1 MAQKRRRK
9 IGNIMSKTKAI
20 LAGLLAGF
28 VAGIL
33 MTTAMLLLATLGVA
47 TPLVIIGDRLSVFI
61 PPGPFLSLMGKVGGY
76 NHLKQLGVGS
86 TIAGQLLVG
95 AIVGALY
102 ALLSLQ
108 VRERQRVGG
117 DAIRE
122 SRIGWSANPVLT
134 ISIFVLLP
142 IIVFAIGLWPVLGA
156 SYIGLPIQVARLVT
170 LIGFAVCVFLFE
182 RTLVTGLQ
190 FLMRGT
196 VRWGRRGDTSQRDV
210 PTKEFTPTMGRRAF
224 VLGTVGLAVAGGGAA
239 LARKLYRAA
248 TFSYDGT
255 QYKGSIVQPITPNDL
270 FYCVTKNVIDP
281 RVNIDL
287 WHLEISGLVQ
297 NPATWRFQDL
307 IGFKPTTQETTRMC
321 ISNGLDAGLISNA
334 VWKGLPLRDL
344 VHQTGVLSGAARVR
358 LHGVD
363 NYTDT
368 IPMEKAM
375 ESTTL
380 LAYEMNGVPLADRH
394 GYPLRAIVPGYFG
407 EKNVKWLTRVE
418 VTDANAKG
426 FYEAQGW
433 GPDFIVPTRSRIDVP
448 DDWVFV
454 SLSKLTAPIEVKG
467 IAFGGD
473 RGISRVE
480 LSFDDGQTWGDAEIY
495 YSGGNLAWS
504 LWKAPWTPAAPGDY
518 ALVVR
523 ATDGEGDVQ
532 EFEEDRGPFS
542 GVSGLHRINVRV
554 TA

>member
-1 MAQKRRRK
+1 VAQKRWRK
-9 IGNIMSKTKAI
+9 IGNNMTRTKAI

-28 VAGIL
+28 VAGIV
-33 MTTAMLLLATLGVA
+33 MTTAMLVLATLGVT

-95 AIVGALY
+95 AIGGALY
-102 ALLSLQ
+102 ALLS
-108 VRERQRVGG
+108 RPAEERRHESGG
-117 DAIRE
+117 DVIRE
-122 SRIGWSANPVLT
+122 SRIAWSAPAVLT
-134 ISIFVLLP
+134 MSIFVVLP
-142 IIVFAIGLWPVLGA
+142 IIVFAIGLWPVLGT

-170 LIGFAVCVFLFE
+170 LIGFALCVLLFE
-182 RTLVTGLQ
+182 RTLVTGFR
-190 FLMRGT
+190 FLATEKTGT
-196 VRWGRRGDTSQRDV
+196 QDY
-210 PTKEFTPTMGRRAF
+210 EFTPAIGRRAF
-224 VLGTVGLAVAGGGAA
+224 VLGTIGLVAAGGGVG

-255 QYKGSIVQPITPNDL
+255 QYKGSLVQPITPNDL

-287 WHLEISGLVQ
+287 WHLEIGGLVQ

-307 IGFKPTTQETTRMC
+307 IGFKPTTQETTLMC

-344 VHQTGVLSGAARVR
+344 LDQAGVLSGAARVR

-368 IPMEKAM
+368 IPLEKAM
-375 ESTTL
+375 EPTTL
-380 LAYEMNGVPLADRH
+380 VAYEMNGVALPDRH

-418 VTDANAKG
+418 VTDADAKG

-433 GPDFIVPTRSRIDVP
+433 GPDFVVPIRSRIDVP

-480 LSFDDGQTWGDAEIY
+480 LSFDDGQTWSETEIY

-504 LWKAPWTPAAPGDY
+504 LWKAQWTPTATGDY
-518 ALVVR
+518 PLLVR
-523 ATDGEGDVQ
+523 ATNGEGDVQ

>member
-1 MAQKRRRK
+1 
-9 IGNIMSKTKAI
+9 
-20 LAGLLAGF
+20 
-28 VAGIL
+28 
-33 MTTAMLLLATLGVA
+33 MTTVMLLLATLGVA

-86 TIAGQLLVG
+86 TIAGQLVVG
-95 AIVGALY
+95 AIGGAIFG
-102 ALLSLQ
+102 LLN
-108 VRERQRVGG
+108 RPTEERPRATGT
-117 DAIRE
+117 AIRD
-122 SRIGWSANPVLT
+122 SRIAWTAGAVWTMLMF
-134 ISIFVLLP
+134 ILLP
-142 IIVFAIGLWPVLGA
+142 VVVFAIALWPVLGT
-156 SYIGLPIQVARLVT
+156 SYIGLPIQVARLIT
-170 LIGFAVCVFLFE
+170 LIGFALCVVLFE
-182 RTLVTGLQ
+182 RTLVTGFR
-190 FLMRGT
+190 FLMAGT
-196 VRWGRRGDTSQRDV
+196 PRWGRRGDTSEPDV
-210 PTKEFTPTMGRRAF
+210 PAKEFTPSIGRRAF
-224 VLGTVGLAVAGGGAA
+224 VLGTIGIAAAGGGVA

-281 RVNIDL
+281 RVNVDL
-287 WHLEISGLVQ
+287 WHLEIDGLVQ
-297 NPATWRFQDL
+297 NAATWRFEDL
-307 IGFKPTTQETTRMC
+307 EGFKPTTQETTLMC

-334 VWKGLPLRDL
+334 VWKGVPLRDL
-344 VHQTGVLSGAARVR
+344 LDQAGVLSSAARVR

-368 IPMEKAM
+368 IPLEKAM
-375 ESTTL
+375 QPSTL
-380 LAYEMNGVPLADRH
+380 LAYEMNGEPLPDRH
-394 GYPLRAIVPGYFG
+394 GYPLRVIVPGYFG
-407 EKNVKWLTRVE
+407 EKNVKWLTKVE
-418 VTDANAKG
+418 VTDADAKG
-426 FYEAQGW
+426 FYETQGW
-433 GPDFIVPTRSRIDVP
+433 GPDFIVPIRSRIDVP

-480 LSFDDGQTWGDAEIY
+480 LSFDDGQTWSDAEIY
-495 YSGGNLAWS
+495 YSGGHLAWS
-504 LWKAPWTPAAPGDY
+504 LWKAQWTPAATGDY

-523 ATDGEGDVQ
+523 ATDREGHVQ
-532 EFEEDRGPFS
+532 EQEDDRGPFS

>member
-1 MAQKRRRK
+1 
-9 IGNIMSKTKAI
+9 MSRTKAI
-20 LAGLLAGF
+20 CAGLLAGL

-95 AIVGALY
+95 AIAGAIFGSCTRHKP
-102 ALLSLQ
+102 ARAS
-108 VRERQRVGG
+108 
-117 DAIRE
+117 AI
-122 SRIGWSANPVLT
+122 WT
-134 ISIFVLLP
+134 ISLFIALP
-142 IIVFAIGLWPVLGA
+142 IVAFAIALWPVLGT

-170 LIGFAVCVFLFE
+170 IIGFALCVFLFE
-182 RTLVTGLQ
+182 RTLVTGFR
-190 FLMRGT
+190 FLTTRKI
-196 VRWGRRGDTSQRDV
+196 GRENY
-210 PTKEFTPTMGRRAF
+210 EFTPAIGRRAF
-224 VLGTVGLAVAGGGAA
+224 VLGTIGLAAAGGGVA

-248 TFSYDGT
+248 AFSYDGT
-255 QYKGSIVQPITPNDL
+255 QYKGPIVQPITPNEL
-270 FYCVTKNVIDP
+270 FYCVTKNVVDP
-281 RVNIDL
+281 KVNVDL
-287 WHLEISGLVQ
+287 WHLEIGGLVQ
-297 NPATWRFQDL
+297 NAATWRFQDI
-307 IGFKPTTQETTRMC
+307 IGFNPTTQETTLMC

-344 VHQTGVLSGAARVR
+344 LDQAGVLSGAARVR
-358 LHGVD
+358 LHAVD

-368 IPMEKAM
+368 IPLEKAM
-375 ESTTL
+375 EPTTL
-380 LAYEMNGVPLADRH
+380 LAYEMNGVPLPDRH
-394 GYPLRAIVPGYFG
+394 GYPLRMIVPGYFG
-407 EKNVKWLTRVE
+407 EKNVKWLTRIE

-448 DDWVFV
+448 EGWSSV
-454 SLSKLTAPIEVKG
+454 SLGKLTAPMDVKG

-480 LSFDDGQTWGDAEIY
+480 LSFDGGKIWNDAEIY
-495 YSGGNLAWS
+495 YAGNRLAWS
-504 LWKAPWTPAAPGDY
+504 LWKTQWTPTALGDHMV
-518 ALVVR
+518 VVR
-523 ATDGEGDVQ
+523 ATDGEGGVQ
-532 EFEEDRGPFS
+532 TWESDRGPFS
-542 GVSGLHRINVRV
+542 GIAGLHYITVQV